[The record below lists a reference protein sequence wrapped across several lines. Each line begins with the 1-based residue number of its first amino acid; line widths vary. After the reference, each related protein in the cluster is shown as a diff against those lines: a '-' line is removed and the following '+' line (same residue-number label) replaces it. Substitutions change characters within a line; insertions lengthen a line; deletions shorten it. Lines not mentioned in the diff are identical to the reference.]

1 MGRKIPPIIL
11 ESLETYLDAPM
22 AAENFRRGNKSD
34 TYWRRT
40 SDGKQYVFIIPI
52 KQYPGYDFTIFRV
65 RFGLE
70 FPEVK
75 KKAIEMAG
83 NDEYL
88 LFILGAKDRY
98 KIIYADDIRTMLE
111 KPKPWPKWEAETYDE
126 VPSVIKDISEFIQQ
140 YLLDFLNETKTIK
153 EYLSVYE
160 RKDPRLQVK
169 NQYHFIVYI
178 AAAYLLVGEPE
189 KALRTL
195 DEEITATAMRKKFS
209 PVFEYV
215 KRELEKS

>member
-11 ESLETYLDAPM
+11 ESLETYLDTPM
-22 AAENFRRGNKSD
+22 AAENFRRGKKSD
-34 TYWRRT
+34 IYWRRT
-40 SDGKQYVFIIPI
+40 PDGKQYVYIWSSKP
-52 KQYPGYDFTIFRV
+52 YRTYEFTIFNPRWS
-65 RFGLE
+65 LE
-70 FPEVK
+70 FPEVN

-83 NDEYL
+83 DDEYL
-88 LFILGAKDRY
+88 LFILGAKDRD
-98 KIIYADDIRTMLE
+98 KIIYAGDIRTMLE
-111 KPKPWPKWEAETYDE
+111 KTKPWPKWEAETYDE
-126 VPSVIKDISEFIQQ
+126 IPDVIKDISKFIQQ
-140 YLLDFLNETKTIK
+140 HLLDFLNETRTIK

-160 RKDPRLQVK
+160 RKDPRLRVMRHH
-169 NQYHFIVYI
+169 HFIVYI

-195 DEEITATAMRKKFS
+195 DEEITATALRKKFN